1 MGVNGMTEPRW
12 ADASGLVDHV
22 AAEMQ
27 VGGVFALPGGSTPLP
42 YFADIAALPLGWDR
56 VTLIPGDERQVP
68 HDDPLSNFGA
78 LSRAFA
84 ETDAVLT
91 PLSEG
96 MAVPP
101 LDLVW
106 LGVGMDGHVA
116 SIFPSVNPARD
127 VETGV
132 IAVTPDPLPAE
143 APVPRLSL
151 SLATMAAA
159 DKIVLLIK
167 GDAKRRALDAALSG
181 GTLPVARLLRM
192 AQGTVTIFWSA

>member
-1 MGVNGMTEPRW
+1 MTEPRW

-27 VGGVFALPGGSTPLP
+27 VGGVFALPGGATPLP
-42 YFADIAALPLGWDR
+42 YFAEIAALPLGWDR
-56 VTLIPGDERQVP
+56 VTLMPGDERCVP

-78 LSRAFA
+78 LQLAFA
-84 ETDAVLT
+84 STDAVLT
-91 PLSEG
+91 PLGEG
-96 MAVPP
+96 LAIPP

-116 SIFPSVNPARD
+116 SIFPNVDPARD

-132 IAVTPDPLPAE
+132 IAVTPDPLPPE

-151 SLATMAAA
+151 SLGTIAAA
-159 DKIVLLIK
+159 DHLVLLIK
-167 GDAKRRALDAALSG
+167 GDAKRRALDAALAG

-192 AQGTVTIFWSA
+192 ARGTVTIFWSA

>member
-1 MGVNGMTEPRW
+1 MTDVRW
-12 ADASGLVDHV
+12 ASSAGLVDHV

-27 VGGVFALPGGSTPLP
+27 VGGIFALPGGATPLP
-42 YFADIAALPLGWDR
+42 YLAELAALPLGWDR
-56 VTLIPGDERQVP
+56 VTLLPGDERCVP

-84 ETDAVLT
+84 DTDAVLL

-96 MAVPP
+96 LAVPP

-116 SIFPSVNPARD
+116 SIFPNVDTARD

-132 IAVTPDPLPAE
+132 IAVTPDPLPPE

-151 SLATMAAA
+151 SLATLAAA
-159 DKIVLLIK
+159 DHLVLLIQ
-167 GDAKRRALDAALSG
+167 GDAKRRALEAALAG
-181 GTLPVARLLRM
+181 GTLPVARLLRV
-192 AQGTVTIFWSA
+192 ARGAVTIFWSP